1 MQELQHVKITS
12 IFCCLFEWKTCF
24 VFRPIFL
31 FAVLFIFSPYAKLVI
46 SGGKNVNLNTVLCAF
61 IQKWFVFT
69 IVLKNQT
76 KIMLFG
82 LIQSVNAHCK
92 QTGTFG
98 HFHRRY
104 ISNFRKCEL
113 DAARDISKSI
123 GSILILFFAF
133 KR

>member
-1 MQELQHVKITS
+1 M
-12 IFCCLFEWKTCF
+12 LFE
-24 VFRPIFL
+24 
-31 FAVLFIFSPYAKLVI
+31 
-46 SGGKNVNLNTVLCAF
+46 
-61 IQKWFVFT
+61 
-69 IVLKNQT
+69 
-76 KIMLFG
+76 